1 MPAHESA
8 RAAAGPGRGAVAII
22 PRMHSDP
29 LLPLASRAR
38 RAHLRTPLLLALPL
52 AIALLAGCGRDA
64 RGELPFMGESF
75 DSDDTYSRT
84 YALPAAQ
91 VCSGAR
97 LALLGQGYAVG
108 SAGDESVEATKNF
121 QPEDEVHTQLS
132 VRVSCVPRGNERTLL
147 FVSALL
153 DRYVLR
159 KSSNSASLGV
169 GALGSVSLPI
179 GSREDSLV
187 RVASSTVQDTGF
199 YRRFFERVGYYVP
212 APGARDRKPT
222 AQEMERED
230 PPPSDLG
237 PDGGPAAPGTPS
249 SP

>member
-1 MPAHESA
+1 MPT
-8 RAAAGPGRGAVAII
+8 
-22 PRMHSDP
+22 PRRFPSNRV
-29 LLPLASRAR
+29 LPV
-38 RAHLRTPLLLALPL
+38 LLLAL
-52 AIALLAGCGRDA
+52 AALAGCGRDA
-64 RGELPFMGESF
+64 RSDLPFMGESF

-84 YALPAAQ
+84 YALPSAQ
-91 VCSGAR
+91 VCSAAR

-108 SAGDESVEATKNF
+108 QAGDESVEASKNF

-212 APGARDRKPT
+212 TPGPRDRKPSV
-222 AQEMERED
+222 QEMQRED
-230 PPPSDLG
+230 PPPSDLSPAAG
-237 PDGGPAAPGTPS
+237 APAPAAPIPRQARAADVAGAPGRAA
-249 SP
+249 

>member
-1 MPAHESA
+1 MRHVPTLP
-8 RAAAGPGRGAVAII
+8 RLTAVA
-22 PRMHSDP
+22 
-29 LLPLASRAR
+29 LAVIV
-38 RAHLRTPLLLALPL
+38 LA
-52 AIALLAGCGRDA
+52 ACGRNA
-64 RGELPFMGESF
+64 REDVPFMGESF

-84 YALPAAQ
+84 YELPPAQ
-91 VCSGAR
+91 VCSSAR

-108 SAGDESVEATKNF
+108 KAGDDAVEATKNF

-132 VRVSCVPRGNERTLL
+132 VRVSCVPRGETRTLL

-187 RVASSTVQDTGF
+187 RVASSTVQDAGF
-199 YRRFFERVGYYVP
+199 YRRFFERVGFYVP
-212 APGARDRKPT
+212 TPGTRDRKPSE
-222 AQEMERED
+222 ADMRRED

-237 PDGGPAAPGTPS
+237 HGATPADTGELPAG
-249 SP
+249 

>member
-1 MPAHESA
+1 
-8 RAAAGPGRGAVAII
+8 
-22 PRMHSDP
+22 
-29 LLPLASRAR
+29 
-38 RAHLRTPLLLALPL
+38 
-52 AIALLAGCGRDA
+52 
-64 RGELPFMGESF
+64 MGESF
-75 DSDDTYSRT
+75 DADDTYSRT
-84 YALPAAQ
+84 YDKPPAQICGA
-91 VCSGAR
+91 AR

-108 SAGDESVEATKNF
+108 KAGDDAVEATKNF

-169 GALGSVSLPI
+169 GALGSLSVPI

-212 APGARDRKPT
+212 APGTRDRTP
-222 AQEMERED
+222 ASDDMGRED
-230 PPPSDLG
+230 PPPADLRHERAQ
-237 PDGGPAAPGTPS
+237 PR
-249 SP
+249 